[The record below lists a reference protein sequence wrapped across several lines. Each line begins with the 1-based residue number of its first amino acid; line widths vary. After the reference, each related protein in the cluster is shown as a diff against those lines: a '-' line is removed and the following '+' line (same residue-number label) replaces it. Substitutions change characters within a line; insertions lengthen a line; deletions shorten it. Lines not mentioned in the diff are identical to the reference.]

1 MIAAH
6 LPALQI
12 VLPLIAAPLCVLLKP
27 RSLVW
32 PFVLAVS
39 WGTLGLAAL
48 LLKQVLETGPISY
61 ASAAGAHPGA
71 SNTGST
77 SSTPM

>member
-27 RSLVW
+27 RAVVW
-32 PFVLAVS
+32 PFALAVS
-39 WGTLGLAAL
+39 WGTLGLAAML
-48 LLKQVLETGPISY
+48 LNRVLTAGPDQ
-61 ASAAGAHPGA
+61 PL
-71 SNTGST
+71 
-77 SSTPM
+77 